1 MKRVKSGNY
10 DKDINNYHIGEM
22 IDYIN
27 ETHKNDTNYYGKLSY
42 YEIQLNEKCYKITI
56 QTLKKYTKYIIEE
69 EK

>member
-1 MKRVKSGNY
+1 MTKILI
-10 DKDINNYHIGEM
+10 INNTNLLYYHIGEM